1 MTKEYYLKEDVAVQW
16 RCDIREKV
24 NNQAKE
30 ITELAKDKK
39 ISDNIL
45 TLIGVYNRKVE
56 TIDLLFAELK
66 SINDYIVEE
75 IKLIK
80 EA

>member
-1 MTKEYYLKEDVAVQW
+1 MTKEYYLKKDVAAQW
-16 RCDIREKV
+16 RLDIREKV

-30 ITELAKDKK
+30 ITELAKGVTIPNDIK
-39 ISDNIL
+39 L
-45 TLIGVYNRKVE
+45 LVEVYNRKVE